1 MSEPVATPSPFPDL
15 PPTDG
20 RTARA
25 ARSRAAIVD
34 ALLDLVQEGDLQPTA
49 TRIAARAGLSLR
61 LIYHHFGDLES
72 LYHTAAA
79 RQAARLADRIEPID
93 PALPLPDRV
102 DAIVTQRAEVL
113 DWMTPVRLAS
123 LLQEPYSEELRSARD
138 ELTRAGEHQ
147 IAELFAPELDVLV
160 GAEPAETLAALT
172 TVLGWGMWNDLRTA
186 GRTSEEARAVVHR
199 TVAALVGLGPGHD
212 RSGD

>member
-1 MSEPVATPSPFPDL
+1 MSDPVTTPSPLPDL

-20 RTARA
+20 RLARA

-49 TRIAARAGLSLR
+49 NRIATRAGISLR

-72 LYHTAAA
+72 LYHAAAA

-93 PALPLPDRV
+93 PGLPVAARV
-102 DAIVTQRAEVL
+102 AAIVRQRAEVL

-123 LLQEPYSEELRSARD
+123 LLQEPYSQELRSARD
-138 ELTRAGEHQ
+138 ELTRAGEAQ
-147 IAELFAPELDVLV
+147 LADLFSPELDRLD
-160 GAEPAETLAALT
+160 GAERDETLAALT

-186 GRTSEEARAVVHR
+186 GRSPAEARAVLHR
-199 TVAALVGLGPGHD
+199 TVAALVGLGD
-212 RSGD
+212 T